1 MKIIGSP
8 KKVVLKIENESL
20 LGLDYINYTNI
31 LTEYYN
37 ISDPA
42 PNIMRDSNVSSVFLL
57 FVTTSTEVYESAASL
72 HFSLGFS
79 PGSQICHR

>member
-72 HFSLGFS
+72 HVSPGFS